1 MAQPFTAQELAE
13 MAAWDAAVE
22 AQPMTQDEIEAAR
35 RRDRAARLDAM
46 PHHDKRIAASKREYY
61 ERNKEAIAASKRE
74 YYERNKEAI
83 AASQREYYERNKE
96 AIAAS
101 RREYQER
108 NRSQY
113 AHDGA
118 NLRARRRALGMT
130 QAALAQRL
138 GVTQATISLMEQGAL
153 PINRAVFEAVEE
165 AARGMDRIERRLV
178 CERLE
183 QPTIDPIH
191 AAGGRYCRECTYYE
205 TGTDDLPYCNCPDGG
220 IADYPKPDD
229 FCSYGLPKE
238 DLS

>member
-61 ERNKEAIAASKRE
+61 ERNKEAIAAS
-74 YYERNKEAI
+74 
-83 AASQREYYERNKE
+83 
-96 AIAAS
+96 

-138 GVTQATISLMEQGAL
+138 GVTQATISRMEQGAC
-153 PINRAVFEAVEE
+153 PINKAVLEAIEE
-165 AARGMDRIERRLV
+165 AARGMDRIERRLEG
-178 CERLE
+178 ER
-183 QPTIDPIH
+183 
-191 AAGGRYCRECTYYE
+191 
-205 TGTDDLPYCNCPDGG
+205 
-220 IADYPKPDD
+220 
-229 FCSYGLPKE
+229 
-238 DLS
+238 